1 MKTLK
6 RMGFG
11 RVDDSIYRTIFT
23 APNQRVNEL
32 CSMLTAGIR
41 EQQKRATEY
50 PIRDQIKGQ
59 IYCEVARDVFARNLK
74 A

>member
-11 RVDDSIYRTIFT
+11 RVGDTIYRNIFT
-23 APNQRVNEL
+23 APSQRVNEL
-32 CSMLTAGIR
+32 FSMLTAGIR
-41 EQQKRATEY
+41 EHPRRATEY
-50 PIRDQIKGQ
+50 LIRDQIKGE